1 MSNHSRFNR
10 RKFIQY
16 GSISLGSSLL
26 AGCNSFSSNTSPKA
40 STSSDKLDVVN
51 LGLSWVAEVEYGGF
65 YQAVAN
71 GIYKAHGLDVR
82 IRQGGPSVN
91 GGLLLV
97 NGSIDF
103 YLGQG
108 VDAIKAVEAGLPK
121 VTVAAIFQ
129 KEIQVLLAHPNMG
142 NDTIE
147 QLKGKKILVGS
158 AADTTYWPVL
168 KAKYGFTDSQK
179 GKYNF
184 NPGPFLNDK
193 KLIQQGLLTAE
204 PYTIE
209 QQGKFKPVIITLA
222 DRGYTPYN
230 FTIETTT
237 DTVKNKS
244 DLVQRFVD
252 ASIKGWY
259 SYLKDPAPGNVL
271 IKKDNPEM
279 TDAQIAY
286 SIQKLKEYEIITQ
299 GDAAAKGIGA
309 MTDDRWAALFKEMVA
324 VKVFKPDTDYKKAY
338 TLKFVNKGAQY
349 YQT

>member
-1 MSNHSRFNR
+1 MNNNSRFNR
-10 RKFIQY
+10 RQFLQY
-16 GSISLGSSLL
+16 SSIGLGSSLL
-26 AGCNSFSSNTSPKA
+26 AGCNWSNK
-40 STSSDKLDVVN
+40 TSSKLDVIN
-51 LGLSWVAEVEYGGF
+51 LGLSWVAEAEYGGF
-65 YQAVAN
+65 YQAVAS
-71 GIYKAHGLDVR
+71 GIYQAHGLDVR
-82 IRQGGPSVN
+82 IRQGGPRIN
-91 GGLLLV
+91 GGMLLI
-97 NGSIDF
+97 NGTIDF
-103 YLGQG
+103 HLGQG
-108 VDAIKAVEAGLPK
+108 VEAIKAIEAGIPRI
-121 VTVAAIFQ
+121 TVAAIFQ

-147 QLKGKKILVGS
+147 QLKGKPILVGA

-168 KAKYGFTDSQK
+168 KSKYGFSDSQK
-179 GKYNF
+179 RPYNF

-222 DRGYTPYN
+222 DM
-230 FTIETTT
+230 
-237 DTVKNKS
+237 VKNKA
-244 DLVQRFVD
+244 DVVQRFVD

-259 SYLKDPAPGNVL
+259 SYLKEPLLGNSL

-299 GDAAAKGIGA
+299 GDAATKGIGA
-309 MTDDRWAALFKEMVA
+309 MTDERWATLFKDLSA
-324 VKVFKPDTDYKKAY
+324 VQVFKSDTDYKKAY
-338 TLKFVNKGAQY
+338 TLKFVNKAH